1 MAEYELNF
9 SSCLFKRMYESHMT
23 QSALSDISGIP
34 RPTIYR
40 YINDEGRMPNIEYA
54 YKIARALGM
63 TLDELV
69 KEWNDISDE
78 ELFGLEKLGSE
89 ED

>member
-9 SSCLFKRMYESHMT
+9 SDCLFKRMYENHMT
-23 QSALSDISGIP
+23 QAALSDISGIP

-69 KEWNDISDE
+69 KEWNDISDK
-78 ELFGLEKLGSE
+78 ELFGLENM

>member
-1 MAEYELNF
+1 MIEVNF
-9 SSCLFKRMYESHMT
+9 SDCLFKRMYECHMT

-40 YINDEGRMPNIEYA
+40 YLNDEKRMPNIEYA

-69 KEWNDISDE
+69 KEWKDISDE
-78 ELFGLEKLGSE
+78 ELFGLENMKE
-89 ED
+89 

>member
-9 SSCLFKRMYESHMT
+9 SDCLFRRMYECHMT
-23 QSALSDISGIP
+23 QSALSDVSGIP

-40 YINDEGRMPNIEYA
+40 YINDEKRMPNIEYA

-78 ELFGLEKLGSE
+78 ELFGLENM